1 MSDQAMEREQF
12 VYVLSNPS
20 MPGIYKI
27 GRTENLEARLSS
39 LFSTGVPT
47 PFVVEFCAKVKD
59 HAAVE
64 SALHV
69 AFSPE
74 RIHLRREFFRTTPDR
89 VIAILNLLK
98 IGDLVVENTNTFNK
112 EDQELLEAGRQ
123 LVKRRPPLDFEE
135 MGIPVGAT
143 LEFVPSEASVQ
154 IVSNRKVRLGDE
166 EMSLTQAT
174 RSLLKL
180 AYSVAP
186 GPHWTYQGKNLR
198 AIYNETY
205 PLTDE

>member
-1 MSDQAMEREQF
+1 MSDQAMDREQF

-98 IGDLVVENTNTFNK
+98 IGDVVVENTTTFNK
-112 EDQELLEAGRQ
+112 VDQELLEAGRQ

-143 LEFVPSEASVQ
+143 LEFIPSEASVQ
-154 IVSNRKVRLGDE
+154 IISNRKVRLGDE
-166 EMSLTQAT
+166 EISLTQAT
-174 RSLLKL
+174 RTLLKL
-180 AYSVAP
+180 DYSVAP
-186 GPHWTYQGKNLR
+186 GPHWTYQGKTLR

-205 PLTDE
+205 PLTEE

>member
-1 MSDQAMEREQF
+1 MSDQAADRDQF

-27 GRTENLEARLSS
+27 GRTENLEARLTS
-39 LFSTGVPT
+39 LFTTGVPT

-64 SALHV
+64 SALFV
-69 AFSPE
+69 AFAPE

-89 VIAILNLLK
+89 VIAILKLLK
-98 IGDLVVENTNTFNK
+98 IGDAVIENTNAFNK
-112 EDQELLEAGRQ
+112 EDLELLEAGRQ
-123 LVKRRPPLDFEE
+123 LAKRRPPLDFEE
-135 MGIPVGAT
+135 MGIPIGAM
-143 LEFVPSEASVQ
+143 LEFVSSDASVEV
-154 IVSNRKVRLGDE
+154 VSNRKVRLGDE
-166 EMSLTQAT
+166 EMSVTQAT

-180 AYSVAP
+180 DYNVAP
-186 GPHWTYQGKNLR
+186 GPHWTYQGKTLR

>member
-1 MSDQAMEREQF
+1 MSDQAMDREQF

-98 IGDLVVENTNTFNK
+98 IGDVVVENTTTFNK
-112 EDQELLEAGRQ
+112 VDQELLEAGRQ

-143 LEFVPSEASVQ
+143 LEFIPSEASVQ
-154 IVSNRKVRLGDE
+154 IVSNRKIRLGDE

-180 AYSVAP
+180 DYSVAP
-186 GPHWTYQGKNLR
+186 GPHWTYQGKTLR